1 MFNANQVKTLGAG
14 GLAGAVMTIIGYVL
28 ARYGITIPEEVSD
41 AGMTIIVALVGW
53 WLHREAPA
61 TAAETS
67 EAAAPVAAQAAPT
80 PGQAGFTRLGGA
92 LAVAAAGAA
101 MLLMLGG
108 CAGNPI
114 TGSTGPQATVDQLVN
129 ADAQAAL
136 ADATASGDTLAATC
150 YSYLVKIT
158 TPAAGSAAPAC
169 PAPGLLC
176 LQQKARDL
184 ANGQKNN
191 SRIAGLN
198 VACAPLVFSDQ
209 ATLNALVLPGALTP

>member
-14 GLAGAVMTIIGYVL
+14 GLAGAMMTIIGYVL

-61 TAAETS
+61 TAA
-67 EAAAPVAAQAAPT
+67 PVAAQAAPT
-80 PGQAGFTRLGGA
+80 PGQAGFARPGSA
-92 LAVAAAGAA
+92 LAIAAIGAA
-101 MLLMLGG
+101 MLLLGG
-108 CAGNPI
+108 CAGNPV

-136 ADATASGDTLAATC
+136 ADATASNDALAAAC
-150 YSYLVKIT
+150 YAYLVKIT
-158 TPAAGSAAPAC
+158 TPAAGSSAPAC
-169 PAPGLLC
+169 PTPGLLC

-184 ANGQKNN
+184 ANTAGNN

-209 ATLNALVLPGALTP
+209 ATLNALVLPGALVP